1 MLNENTSGGHGP
13 WGMKA
18 VRSVVSGMLC
28 GCALL
33 IAPMAVVEAYDL
45 ADVLHGGAVS
55 GTAIFSGAAPEP
67 RRFVVQKDADICG
80 QERVLTDVDVRDGL
94 LSGTVI
100 VLEGVR
106 KGKPF
111 QARSYAGDPPGGGRF
126 TYAAGREGALE
137 IRSKGCNFGPNAAV
151 VMAETAVEFVNED
164 PMTHTVHTYAV
175 FGREGLIHRTLH
187 NRDLRAHSSM
197 EETFTSQHLKQSQIV
212 RIGCDRH
219 EFMQNWLYVVE
230 SPYFAITGRD
240 GRFVIDGV
248 PPGSYDLIAWH
259 PLLGVR
265 THSVTLIGA
274 EQVEVTV
281 DLSSGFAP

>member
-13 WGMKA
+13 WDMEA

-33 IAPMAVVEAYDL
+33 IAPVDLAGAYDV
-45 ADVLHGGAVS
+45 ADVVHGGAVS
-55 GTAIFSGAAPEP
+55 GTAIFAGPAPEP
-67 RRFVVQKDADICG
+67 RRFEVKKDADICG
-80 QERVLTDVDVRDGL
+80 QERVLTDVDVREGL
-94 LSGTVI
+94 LSGVVI
-100 VLEGVR
+100 VLEDVR

-111 QARSYAGDPPGGGRF
+111 QARSYAGDPPGAGRF
-126 TYAAGREGALE
+126 TYAAGGEAALE

-175 FGREGLIHRTLH
+175 FGREGRIHRTLH

-197 EETFTSQHLKQSQIV
+197 EETFTAQHLKQSQIV

-240 GRFVIDGV
+240 GSFAIDGV

-259 PLLGVR
+259 PLLGMR
-265 THSVTLIGA
+265 THSVTLRDD
-274 EQVEVTV
+274 EQVDVTF